1 MVSLQFILDTMIK
14 FNKSLSKIISD
25 LEESSPT
32 LKNSLLEISPVN
44 FCINIKNYQNI
55 YIVIDR
61 DNSNILF
68 EEIEHQFEIDGSL
81 FELLKVVITKK
92 IDKNIIKGDVE
103 LAMTFFNIIFNS
115 NIDLI
120 YLIDKYFG
128 GMPAVFTLAVTERLF
143 NTSVVY
149 DDNDYRDIRKRLR
162 DISIRLDRLEVI
174 KQI

>member
-1 MVSLQFILDTMIK
+1 MKNNYHWILLGIATG
-14 FNKSLSKIISD
+14 
-25 LEESSPT
+25 
-32 LKNSLLEISPVN
+32 
-44 FCINIKNYQNI
+44 
-55 YIVIDR
+55 IV
-61 DNSNILF
+61 
-68 EEIEHQFEIDGSL
+68 
-81 FELLKVVITKK
+81 
-92 IDKNIIKGDVE
+92 
-103 LAMTFFNIIFNS
+103 
-115 NIDLI
+115 I

>member
-25 LEESSPT
+25 LEESSPI

-44 FCINIKNYQNI
+44 FCINIKNHQNI

-61 DNSNILF
+61 DNSKILF
-68 EEIEHQFEIDGSL
+68 EEIEHQFEINGSL

-115 NIDLI
+115 NIDII
-120 YLIDKYFG
+120 YLIDNNGNLKWKKSIEEKIIGKISYLDYYKNNKYQIINNNYYYK
-128 GMPAVFTLAVTERLF
+128 
-143 NTSVVY
+143 NTY
-149 DDNDYRDIRKRLR
+149 IA
-162 DISIRLDRLEVI
+162 
-174 KQI
+174 

>member
-44 FCINIKNYQNI
+44 FCINIKNHQNI

-81 FELLKVVITKK
+81 FKLLKVVITKK